1 MTYYSYDGATL
12 HAEPMARIIFEING
26 SDRLVLPLDTERT
39 EAELI
44 RLAEQE
50 AARHQV
56 ALADVN
62 IRFAL
67 DEARTPL
74 SDQRIP

>member
-1 MTYYSYDGATL
+1 
-12 HAEPMARIIFEING
+12 MARIIFEING

-44 RLAEQE
+44 RLAQQE
-50 AARHQV
+50 ADRHQV
-56 ALADVN
+56 SLAAVN

-67 DEARTPL
+67 DEARTPAKDPQK
-74 SDQRIP
+74 S